1 MSFLCAR
8 SPVRAHTSHA
18 FHAALTEPPPPPRP
32 PQVPS
37 FLARQLHLP
46 HDTRTQTQRSC
57 FRPRIALPPASK
69 QAPVSARD
77 HTPLATMAGGGGAGQ
92 KDGGSLPSSPS
103 EPSPAPTATV
113 RSWQWGLP
121 PACTPN
127 SPGLCSP
134 PSSKAASPV
143 VGVFI
148 QQQPT
153 PGTVS
158 ALVHPGCEDSMP
170 QPTND
175 GHASLTVWRLQV

>member
-18 FHAALTEPPPPPRP
+18 FHAALTEPPPRPGPPRYPVFSPASSTFHTTRGRKHNAAALDQGSPFLQLRSRP
-32 PQVPS
+32 P
-37 FLARQLHLP
+37 
-46 HDTRTQTQRSC
+46 
-57 FRPRIALPPASK
+57 FRP
-69 QAPVSARD
+69 
-77 HTPLATMAGGGGAGQ
+77 ATTLRWRPWRGGGAGQ